1 MSGFSLHKDSLPTVG
16 GCSLTLQVNSQVKK
30 RRKVEIIM
38 ILLQEY
44 SWPQKYLWNDTHKAY
59 VTSVTKHERASSDYF
74 SLIELQLAGTCLVS
88 DRKYQLSI
96 KHKVADNRR
105 PCT

>member
-1 MSGFSLHKDSLPTVG
+1 MYGFSLHKDSLMTVG
-16 GCSLTLQVNSQVKK
+16 GRSLTLQVNSQVKK

-59 VTSVTKHERASSDYF
+59 VMSVTKHKRASSDFFYKKDYGRQQR
-74 SLIELQLAGTCLVS
+74 IMRYEL
-88 DRKYQLSI
+88 
-96 KHKVADNRR
+96 
-105 PCT
+105 